1 MLDWLQHQERAHNAV
16 GRVAAELLKD
26 ATVLVGSRRQ
36 PLGEP
41 TPARCAGPKG
51 LEKKTF
57 TKDKAAPDAQWRY
70 LFFAGVEPPDAL
82 TDSGDAVI
90 DPVKPAVRI
99 DAANPRHHLWNNH
112 GTWWCHLTVHLP
124 DHTK

>member
-1 MLDWLQHQERAHNAV
+1 MRGAERP
-16 GRVAAELLKD
+16 R
-26 ATVLVGSRRQ
+26 
-36 PLGEP
+36 
-41 TPARCAGPKG
+41 
-51 LEKKTF
+51 KKTF
-57 TKDKAAPDAQWRY
+57 TKDKAAPDAEWRC

-82 TDSGDAVI
+82 TDSGDAVM

-124 DHTK
+124 DHTKYRFRTSLETRSLEEACRVRDSLLALLGVRPQER